1 MKKVKVIKAN
11 KYDYVLED
19 NNKKQYNINIEFYDT
34 EVNEGDIIFVDD
46 KVLEE
51 TNLYAYGPLLEEAN
65 VEDLIKIVK
74 DNKVIVKIGSV
85 AHPMLEEHFI
95 EWVALKT
102 KFGNQRKQ
110 LKPGEEPVVCFPLCE
125 GDEVEAVYAYCNLHG
140 LWKA

>member
-1 MKKVKVIKAN
+1 MKKVKVIKAS

-65 VEDLIKIVK
+65 IEDLIKIVK
-74 DNKVIVKIGSV
+74 DGKNIY
-85 AHPMLEEHFI
+85 L
-95 EWVALKT
+95 
-102 KFGNQRKQ
+102 QRYY
-110 LKPGEEPVVCFPLCE
+110 G
-125 GDEVEAVYAYCNLHG
+125 
-140 LWKA
+140 

>member
-1 MKKVKVIKAN
+1 MKKVKVIKAS

-65 VEDLIKIVK
+65 IEDLIKIVK
-74 DNKVIVKIGSV
+74 DGKDIY
-85 AHPMLEEHFI
+85 L
-95 EWVALKT
+95 
-102 KFGNQRKQ
+102 QRYY
-110 LKPGEEPVVCFPLCE
+110 G
-125 GDEVEAVYAYCNLHG
+125 
-140 LWKA
+140 